1 MRKVILFAFVGLFI
15 VSCSDKL
22 TSLDGSSPASTRSV
36 DDGEKEQELDSIVL
50 SEKPEIFPYTV
61 EVGTEKWK
69 NMTWN
74 EKEKACQLPEEFI
87 DNATSHELAMACIE
101 HPMAFAYTFYM
112 DTTPF
117 ISSLIDKNNGF
128 AALFKRN
135 DGYME
140 LAKIYES
147 LELTEYASEYMYNQ
161 SSVLIYPFIE
171 LVLSHENVISK
182 FNPEELKWLKSVT
195 YNKYAEKLAK
205 PDDFGILNIESSIM
219 LWATIILRD
228 GTPLTEKEA
237 ELLNLLF
244 DNTGSGIYV
253 EDFESIIRLLTEK
266 TIQL

>member
-1 MRKVILFAFVGLFI
+1 M
-15 VSCSDKL
+15 
-22 TSLDGSSPASTRSV
+22 
-36 DDGEKEQELDSIVL
+36 
-50 SEKPEIFPYTV
+50 
-61 EVGTEKWK
+61 
-69 NMTWN
+69 
-74 EKEKACQLPEEFI
+74 
-87 DNATSHELAMACIE
+87 
-101 HPMAFAYTFYM
+101 
-112 DTTPF
+112 
-117 ISSLIDKNNGF
+117 
-128 AALFKRN
+128 FKRN

-244 DNTGSGIYV
+244 DNTGRGIYV

>member
-22 TSLDGSSPASTRSV
+22 TSLDGSSPATTRSV
-36 DDGEKEQELDSIVL
+36 DDGEKEQEPDSIVL
-50 SEKPEIFPYTV
+50 SEKPEIFPYKV
-61 EVGTEKWK
+61 KKGSEEWK
-69 NMTWN
+69 KMSWA
-74 EKEKACQLPEEFI
+74 EREDACQLPEEFI
-87 DNATSHELAMACIE
+87 GDATSYELAMACIE
-101 HPMAFAYTFYM
+101 HPMAFAYVFYM
-112 DTTPF
+112 DPTPF
-117 ISSLIDKNNGF
+117 ISSLIEKNNGF
-128 AALFKRN
+128 AALFKKN

-140 LAKIYES
+140 LAKIYEG
-147 LELTEYASEYMYNQ
+147 LELIEYASEYMYNQ

-237 ELLNLLF
+237 GLLNLLF

-266 TIQL
+266 TI